1 MKSVTR
7 ILITA
12 LVLTGIGFIPLPYEL
27 ETVRP
32 ALNAKDFVQVQGG
45 TDKGKGK
52 IYVMAVGVSKA
63 RVFSLF
69 LTLLPNYRLETEYVS
84 VPENY
89 FDKEKGREERENST
103 MGSSHLNALQVA
115 YQAAGRTVEIR
126 HKEIYVGGISSETP
140 LSKELQRGDVILKI
154 DNQTDT
160 SPYDIVDQ
168 MEQRTVGDVV
178 SIEYSRNGVIGLA
191 SGPVIVDET
200 TGKPGL
206 GIELGSKASVAMNP
220 LTEFK
225 SNGVAG
231 PSGGLMFSLEL
242 YNQLVSED
250 ITKGKAIA
258 GTGTIDHK
266 GNVGRIGGIEMKV
279 MAADKAG
286 AEIFFVPDDTI
297 DADIA
302 QYNPKLRSNYHEA
315 LRASIKIKSKM
326 KIVPVKT
333 FNEALNYLREME

>member
-1 MKSVTR
+1 
-7 ILITA
+7 
-12 LVLTGIGFIPLPYEL
+12 
-27 ETVRP
+27 
-32 ALNAKDFVQVQGG
+32 
-45 TDKGKGK
+45 
-52 IYVMAVGVSKA
+52 
-63 RVFSLF
+63 
-69 LTLLPNYRLETEYVS
+69 
-84 VPENY
+84 
-89 FDKEKGREERENST
+89 
-103 MGSSHLNALQVA
+103 
-115 YQAAGRTVEIR
+115 
-126 HKEIYVGGISSETP
+126 
-140 LSKELQRGDVILKI
+140 
-154 DNQTDT
+154 
-160 SPYDIVDQ
+160 
-168 MEQRTVGDVV
+168 
-178 SIEYSRNGVIGLA
+178 
-191 SGPVIVDET
+191 
-200 TGKPGL
+200 
-206 GIELGSKASVAMNP
+206 
-220 LTEFK
+220 
-225 SNGVAG
+225 
-231 PSGGLMFSLEL
+231 MFSLEL